1 MQQKQCWQSFIN
13 TVILGMLSISH
24 LYVYPIKSLGGIELS
39 SARLTDRGIEHDRRW
54 MLVDENNR
62 FLTQREFSKMTL
74 LRTAIHANELTIYE
88 KGNEVD
94 KISVNLYP
102 TGNGTVNVQ
111 VWDDVCEA
119 LVMSNEINE
128 WFSQKLNMI
137 CKLVYMPDAS
147 IRKVDT
153 EYAFNNE
160 LTGFS
165 DAFPVLMIGQASLD
179 DLNSRLEKPVPMN
192 RFRPNIVFTDGT
204 AFEEDTM
211 KEFHINGITFY
222 AVKPCARCVVTTT
235 DQETGI
241 TSKEPLKTLSGY
253 RTGNNKVYFGQ
264 NILYKNEGTI
274 KVGDELKVV
283 ETKDALQLNA

>member
-1 MQQKQCWQSFIN
+1 
-13 TVILGMLSISH
+13 MLSISH

-39 SARLTDRGIEHDRRW
+39 EARLTDRGIEHDRRW
-54 MLVDENNR
+54 MLVGEDNR
-62 FLTQREFSKMTL
+62 FLTQREFSQMAL
-74 LRTAIHANELTIYE
+74 LRTAIHANELTVYE
-88 KGNEVD
+88 KGNETD
-94 KISVNLYP
+94 KISLTLYP
-102 TGNGTVNVQ
+102 MGSDLTTVQ

-119 LVMSNEINE
+119 IEVSSEANA
-128 WFSQKLNMI
+128 WFSNKLNMR

-147 IRKVDT
+147 MRKVDT
-153 EYAFNNE
+153 GYALNNE

-179 DLNSRLEKPVPMN
+179 DLNSRLDIPVPMN
-192 RFRPNIVFTDGT
+192 RFRPNIVFTGGL

-211 KEFHINGITFY
+211 KHFQIAATDFY

-241 TSKEPLKTLSGY
+241 TAKEPLKTLSGY

-264 NILYKNEGTI
+264 NILYRNNGII

-283 ETKDALQLNA
+283 ETKEALQLN